1 MPSPDRTAPNADL
14 PARVILAVN
23 GGLMRG
29 MKDYNRMLAAGGE
42 FVRDGV
48 TAPVFRLWSIR
59 DDHPAMIR
67 VNEGGSAVPV
77 ELWSLPP
84 EGLVAILREE
94 PFGLTLGRYP
104 LDDGTQVIGVL
115 GETAYV
121 EGQREITE
129 YGGWRAYVRA
139 EGVDA

>member
-1 MPSPDRTAPNADL
+1 MGSQTEPVEPVL
-14 PARVILAVN
+14 LAVN

-29 MKDYNRMLAAGGE
+29 MKDCSRMVAAGGE
-42 FVRDGV
+42 FVREAV
-48 TAPVFRLWSIR
+48 TAPVFRLWSVE

-67 VNEGGSAVPV
+67 VNQGGAAVPV
-77 ELWSLPP
+77 ELWSLAP
-84 EGLVAILREE
+84 EGLVQILRTE

-104 LDDGTQVIGVL
+104 LEDGTLVLGVL
-115 GETAYV
+115 GEPAYV

-129 YGGWRAYVRA
+129 YGGWRAYVDA

>member
-1 MPSPDRTAPNADL
+1 MAPESEL
-14 PARVILAVN
+14 PAQVILAVN

-29 MKDYNRMLAAGGE
+29 MKDCDRMVAAGAQFLGE
-42 FVRDGV
+42 AT
-48 TAPVFRLWSIR
+48 TAPVFRMWTVK

-67 VNEGGSAVPV
+67 VNQGGSAIPV
-77 ELWSLPP
+77 ELWSLSPI
-84 EGLVAILREE
+84 GLLQILRSE

-104 LDDGTQVIGVL
+104 LDDGTEVIGVL
-115 GETAYV
+115 GEPAYV

-139 EGVDA
+139 EGIDA

>member
-1 MPSPDRTAPNADL
+1 MSAQTEMTEKF
-14 PARVILAVN
+14 ILAVN

-29 MKDYNRMLAAGGE
+29 MKDCTRMVAAGGE
-42 FVRDGV
+42 FVREAV
-48 TAPVFRLWSIR
+48 TAPVFRLWSVE

-67 VNEGGSAVPV
+67 VNQGGAAVPV
-77 ELWSLPP
+77 ELWSLAPA
-84 EGLVAILREE
+84 GLVQILRTE

-104 LDDGTQVIGVL
+104 LDDGTMVLGVL
-115 GETAYV
+115 GEPAYV

-129 YGGWRAYVRA
+129 YGGWRAYVDA

>member
-1 MPSPDRTAPNADL
+1 MATSTDVAGQ
-14 PARVILAVN
+14 VILAVN

-29 MKDYNRMLAAGGE
+29 MKDCDRMVAAGGE
-42 FVRDGV
+42 FVREAV
-48 TAPVFRLWSIR
+48 TAPVFRLWSVE

-67 VNEGGSAVPV
+67 VNQGGAAVPV
-77 ELWSLPP
+77 ELWSLAP
-84 EGLVAILREE
+84 EGLVAILRTE

-104 LDDGTQVIGVL
+104 LDDGTLVLGVL
-115 GETAYV
+115 GEPAYV
-121 EGQREITE
+121 EGQREITT